1 MIRNNR
7 VSTYSS
13 RLVSEFKTFVWT
25 GSKAQAQRG
34 KNDDL
39 VMSLAI
45 GLWLYDSS
53 SKKVKKSM
61 DMNTAMLAAFGVNKR
76 EDSPTPRNRHASNL
90 SYLARK
96 GMPVML
102 DESHPAISGS
112 LDFKWVL

>member
-1 MIRNNR
+1 
-7 VSTYSS
+7 
-13 RLVSEFKTFVWT
+13 
-25 GSKAQAQRG
+25 
-34 KNDDL
+34 
-39 VMSLAI
+39 MSLAI

-76 EDSPTPRNRHASNL
+76 EDSVASHNRHSNNL